1 MKLKGQ
7 WGKLLS
13 NELNKSYMQELLSH
27 IEMEL
32 QKGVKVYPKREDIFS
47 AFNLTPFENVKVV
60 IIGQDPYHGEN
71 QAHGL
76 SFSVRK
82 GVKIPPSL
90 KSIYKELNADLG
102 FKIPS
107 HGDLSSWAKQ
117 GVLLL
122 NSTLTVEA
130 SKAL

>member
-47 AFNLTPFENVKVV
+47 AFNIF
-60 IIGQDPYHGEN
+60 
-71 QAHGL
+71 
-76 SFSVRK
+76 
-82 GVKIPPSL
+82 
-90 KSIYKELNADLG
+90 
-102 FKIPS
+102 
-107 HGDLSSWAKQ
+107 
-117 GVLLL
+117 LL
-122 NSTLTVEA
+122 
-130 SKAL
+130 